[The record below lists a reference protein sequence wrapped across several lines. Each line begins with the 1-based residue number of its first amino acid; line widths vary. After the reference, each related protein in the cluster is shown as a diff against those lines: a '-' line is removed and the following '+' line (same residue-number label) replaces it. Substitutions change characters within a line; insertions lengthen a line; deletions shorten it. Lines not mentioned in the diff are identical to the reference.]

1 MELRI
6 ATPEQLQYAYRTDLA
21 AAFPRAELKPLE
33 SMETMWAQGRYRP
46 YCLFD
51 GGEIVGEAFL
61 WTGHDGWAI
70 LDYLCVAASR
80 RNDGLGA
87 EILRLLPLTEPD
99 TVIFGEAEDP
109 VYAPDPA
116 MAERRLAFYHRCG
129 LRTAEYDTEMF
140 GVRYKTLYLYRNEV
154 DSQELMKEHYYIY
167 ESSFRP
173 DLFARYVR
181 IPRDPAAPPMDKVP
195 WEQ

>member
-33 SMETMWAQGRYRP
+33 AMETMWAQGRYKP

-51 GGEIVGEAFL
+51 GDEIAGEAFL
-61 WTGHDGWAI
+61 WLGHDGWAI
-70 LDYLCVAASR
+70 LDYLCVAANR

-87 EILRLLPLTEPD
+87 KILRLLQETEPD

-116 MAERRLAFYHRCG
+116 MAERRLGFYKRCG
-129 LRTAEYDTEMF
+129 LREGDYDTEMF
-140 GVRYKTLYLYRNEV
+140 GVRYKTLYLYSGEV
-154 DSQELMKEHYYIY
+154 DQRKLMEEHYYIY

-173 DLFARYVR
+173 ELFEKYVR
-181 IPRDPAAPPMDKVP
+181 IPRDPDAPPMEKVP